1 MIMNGPFGKINGNQ
15 TNIKM
20 TGLYG
25 TAIQRGRALK
35 IEMTL
40 NAVF

>member
-1 MIMNGPFGKINGNQ
+1 MIMNGPFGKINRNQ

-20 TGLYG
+20 TGLYE
-25 TAIQRGRALK
+25 TAIQRALK

-40 NAVF
+40 NAGF